1 MNARG
6 DLDKVALDALL
17 RAMAPPALGILV
29 DPLLDGAACKGKAPL
44 FDDRLDREDH
54 DAEPEKERAE
64 RHHQARKICLTCP
77 VRSACESSALD
88 HEASGIW
95 NGRLVSNQRPP
106 RRKAKDAGTADP
118 AKPVERVG
126 PLSHDEHKRM
136 TMHKSA

>member
-17 RAMAPPALGILV
+17 RAMAPPALSILV
-29 DPLLDGAACKGKAPL
+29 DPRLDGAACKGKAPL

-106 RRKAKDAGTADP
+106 RRKTKDAGTADP
-118 AKPVERVG
+118 AERVERVG
-126 PLSHDEHKRM
+126 SSPHDQPKRM
-136 TMHKSA
+136 VIRDSA

>member
-1 MNARG
+1 MNAQG
-6 DLDKVALDALL
+6 ELDKVALDKLL
-17 RAMAPPALGILV
+17 RALTSPALSILV
-29 DPLLDGAACKGKAPL
+29 DPRLHGAACQGQAPL
-44 FDDRLDREDH
+44 FDDRLDRGDH
-54 DAEPEKERAE
+54 DPEPESERAE

-77 VRSACESSALD
+77 VRSACELAALD
-88 HEASGIW
+88 HESSGIW
-95 NGRLVSNQRPP
+95 NGRLVSNHQPP